1 MSEFAFQVFL
11 LVAYAVVWAWVF
23 LVLIRV
29 VQLLYIYFEIRIMM
43 SRLEATDDAF
53 RNALREAKEKEKNNG

>member
-29 VQLLYIYFEIRIMM
+29 VQLLYIYLEIRIMM